1 MTPTAVITGASA
13 GIGRATA
20 FLLAN
25 KGYQLVLAA
34 RHNDPLEAVARQI
47 KEQGG
52 QALTVPTDV
61 TDEKQVNNNQRWW
74 WGRGRSPQ
82 ISIVLPLA

>member
-20 FLLAN
+20 SLLAN

-34 RHNDPLEAVARQI
+34 RHNDRLEAVVRQI

-52 QALTVPTDV
+52 SSF
-61 TDEKQVNNNQRWW
+61 
-74 WGRGRSPQ
+74 GS
-82 ISIVLPLA
+82 SH